1 MAKKFII
8 KDDDG
13 KEFEVTEETVDEQPE
28 VVEEPA
34 KPEVKD
40 DESLT
45 PEEIVAL
52 KALAAHSA
60 DIIKLLS
67 VEAEEH
73 AEDTDEEIAEELGL
87 AKEELTEWQSQLK
100 ITNVVSL
107 NEFLEQ
113 GQEPVMDA
121 RGNSHFSQ
129 PEDVV
134 AKTELKKVLEDAL
147 DILTEKEKKVIL
159 LYYYEDLT
167 LKEISKVLEVS
178 ESRVSQLHTKALLKM
193 RGKMGKYM
201 DILVNE

>member
-28 VVEEPA
+28 VKEEPA

-73 AEDTDEEIAEELGL
+73 AEDADEEIADE
-87 AKEELTEWQSQLK
+87 
-100 ITNVVSL
+100 
-107 NEFLEQ
+107 
-113 GQEPVMDA
+113 DA
-121 RGNSHFSQ
+121 
-129 PEDVV
+129 DVV
-134 AKTELKKVLEDAL
+134 DEESSDED
-147 DILTEKEKKVIL
+147 EKEIVVKTGDSKKSVGSIQK
-159 LYYYEDLT
+159 T
-167 LKEISKVLEVS
+167 T
-178 ESRVSQLHTKALLKM
+178 TKTADSIDV
-193 RGKMGKYM
+193 RET
-201 DILVNE
+201 DIAQAWADRFKKSCKKGE

>member
-28 VVEEPA
+28 VEEEPA

-73 AEDTDEEIAEELGL
+73 AEDADEEIA
-87 AKEELTEWQSQLK
+87 
-100 ITNVVSL
+100 
-107 NEFLEQ
+107 
-113 GQEPVMDA
+113 D
-121 RGNSHFSQ
+121 
-129 PEDVV
+129 
-134 AKTELKKVLEDAL
+134 EDA
-147 DILTEKEKKVIL
+147 DIVDEESSDEDEKEIVVKTGDSKKSVGSIQK
-159 LYYYEDLT
+159 T
-167 LKEISKVLEVS
+167 T
-178 ESRVSQLHTKALLKM
+178 TKTADSIDV
-193 RGKMGKYM
+193 RET
-201 DILVNE
+201 DIAQAWADRFKKSCKKGE

>member
-28 VVEEPA
+28 VKEEPA

-73 AEDTDEEIAEELGL
+73 AEDTDEC
-87 AKEELTEWQSQLK
+87 QLVA
-100 ITNVVSL
+100 I
-107 NEFLEQ
+107 
-113 GQEPVMDA
+113 
-121 RGNSHFSQ
+121 Q
-129 PEDVV
+129 PR
-134 AKTELKKVLEDAL
+134 T
-147 DILTEKEKKVIL
+147 
-159 LYYYEDLT
+159 
-167 LKEISKVLEVS
+167 
-178 ESRVSQLHTKALLKM
+178 
-193 RGKMGKYM
+193 
-201 DILVNE
+201 LVNRQPSGNLLGFRSRIHRQRHPFACRRLHYWRR

>member
-28 VVEEPA
+28 VEEEPA

-52 KALAAHSA
+52 KALAAHST

-73 AEDTDEEIAEELGL
+73 AEDTDEEIADE
-87 AKEELTEWQSQLK
+87 
-100 ITNVVSL
+100 
-107 NEFLEQ
+107 
-113 GQEPVMDA
+113 DA
-121 RGNSHFSQ
+121 
-129 PEDVV
+129 DVV
-134 AKTELKKVLEDAL
+134 DEESSDED
-147 DILTEKEKKVIL
+147 EKEIVVKTGDSKKSVGSIQK
-159 LYYYEDLT
+159 T
-167 LKEISKVLEVS
+167 T
-178 ESRVSQLHTKALLKM
+178 TKTADSIDV
-193 RGKMGKYM
+193 RET
-201 DILVNE
+201 DIAQAWADRFKKSCKKGE

>member
-28 VVEEPA
+28 VEEEPA

-73 AEDTDEEIAEELGL
+73 AEDADEEIADE
-87 AKEELTEWQSQLK
+87 
-100 ITNVVSL
+100 
-107 NEFLEQ
+107 
-113 GQEPVMDA
+113 DA
-121 RGNSHFSQ
+121 
-129 PEDVV
+129 DVV
-134 AKTELKKVLEDAL
+134 DEESSDED
-147 DILTEKEKKVIL
+147 EKEIVVKTGDSKKSVGSIQK
-159 LYYYEDLT
+159 T
-167 LKEISKVLEVS
+167 T
-178 ESRVSQLHTKALLKM
+178 TKTADSIDV
-193 RGKMGKYM
+193 RET
-201 DILVNE
+201 DIAQAWADRFKKSCKKGE

>member
-28 VVEEPA
+28 VKKEPA

-73 AEDTDEEIAEELGL
+73 AEDTDEEI
-87 AKEELTEWQSQLK
+87 
-100 ITNVVSL
+100 V
-107 NEFLEQ
+107 
-113 GQEPVMDA
+113 D
-121 RGNSHFSQ
+121 
-129 PEDVV
+129 EDVD
-134 AKTELKKVLEDAL
+134 AADEESSDED
-147 DILTEKEKKVIL
+147 EKEIVVKTGDSKKSVGSIQK
-159 LYYYEDLT
+159 T
-167 LKEISKVLEVS
+167 T
-178 ESRVSQLHTKALLKM
+178 TKTADSIDV
-193 RGKMGKYM
+193 RET
-201 DILVNE
+201 DIAQAWADRFKKSCKKGE

>member
-28 VVEEPA
+28 VEEEPA

-73 AEDTDEEIAEELGL
+73 AEDTDEEIVDEDVDAADEESSDEDEKEIVVKTGDSKKSVGSIQKTTTKTVDSID
-87 AKEELTEWQSQLK
+87 AKEADIAQAWADR
-100 ITNVVSL
+100 
-107 NEFLEQ
+107 F
-113 GQEPVMDA
+113 
-121 RGNSHFSQ
+121 
-129 PEDVV
+129 
-134 AKTELKKVLEDAL
+134 KKSC
-147 DILTEKEKKVIL
+147 KKG
-159 LYYYEDLT
+159 E
-167 LKEISKVLEVS
+167 
-178 ESRVSQLHTKALLKM
+178 
-193 RGKMGKYM
+193 
-201 DILVNE
+201 

>member
-28 VVEEPA
+28 VKEEPA

-73 AEDTDEEIAEELGL
+73 AEDTDEEIADE
-87 AKEELTEWQSQLK
+87 
-100 ITNVVSL
+100 
-107 NEFLEQ
+107 
-113 GQEPVMDA
+113 DA
-121 RGNSHFSQ
+121 
-129 PEDVV
+129 DVV
-134 AKTELKKVLEDAL
+134 DEESSDED
-147 DILTEKEKKVIL
+147 EKEIVVKTGDSKKSVGSIQK
-159 LYYYEDLT
+159 T
-167 LKEISKVLEVS
+167 T
-178 ESRVSQLHTKALLKM
+178 TKTADSIDV
-193 RGKMGKYM
+193 RET
-201 DILVNE
+201 DIAQAWADRFKKSCKKGE

>member
-28 VVEEPA
+28 VTEEPA

-73 AEDTDEEIAEELGL
+73 AEDTDEEIADE
-87 AKEELTEWQSQLK
+87 
-100 ITNVVSL
+100 
-107 NEFLEQ
+107 
-113 GQEPVMDA
+113 DA
-121 RGNSHFSQ
+121 
-129 PEDVV
+129 DVV
-134 AKTELKKVLEDAL
+134 DEESSDED
-147 DILTEKEKKVIL
+147 EKEIVVKTGDSKKSVGSIQK
-159 LYYYEDLT
+159 T
-167 LKEISKVLEVS
+167 T
-178 ESRVSQLHTKALLKM
+178 TKTADSIDV
-193 RGKMGKYM
+193 RET
-201 DILVNE
+201 DIAQAWADRFKKSCKKGE

>member
-28 VVEEPA
+28 VEEEPA

-73 AEDTDEEIAEELGL
+73 AEDTDEE
-87 AKEELTEWQSQLK
+87 S
-100 ITNVVSL
+100 S
-107 NEFLEQ
+107 
-113 GQEPVMDA
+113 D
-121 RGNSHFSQ
+121 
-129 PEDVV
+129 
-134 AKTELKKVLEDAL
+134 EDA
-147 DILTEKEKKVIL
+147 DAVDEESSDEDEKEIVVKTGDSKKSVGSIQK
-159 LYYYEDLT
+159 T
-167 LKEISKVLEVS
+167 T
-178 ESRVSQLHTKALLKM
+178 TKTADSIDV
-193 RGKMGKYM
+193 RET
-201 DILVNE
+201 DIAQAWADRFKKSCKKGE

>member
-28 VVEEPA
+28 VEEPA

-52 KALAAHSA
+52 KVLAAHSA

-73 AEDTDEEIAEELGL
+73 AEDTDEEIADE
-87 AKEELTEWQSQLK
+87 
-100 ITNVVSL
+100 
-107 NEFLEQ
+107 
-113 GQEPVMDA
+113 DA
-121 RGNSHFSQ
+121 
-129 PEDVV
+129 DVV
-134 AKTELKKVLEDAL
+134 DEESSDED
-147 DILTEKEKKVIL
+147 EKEIVVKTGDSKKSVGSIQK
-159 LYYYEDLT
+159 T
-167 LKEISKVLEVS
+167 T
-178 ESRVSQLHTKALLKM
+178 TKTADSIDV
-193 RGKMGKYM
+193 RET
-201 DILVNE
+201 DIAQAWADRFKKSCKKGE

>member
-28 VVEEPA
+28 VEEEPA

-73 AEDTDEEIAEELGL
+73 AEDTDEEIADE
-87 AKEELTEWQSQLK
+87 
-100 ITNVVSL
+100 
-107 NEFLEQ
+107 
-113 GQEPVMDA
+113 DA
-121 RGNSHFSQ
+121 
-129 PEDVV
+129 DVV
-134 AKTELKKVLEDAL
+134 DEESSDED
-147 DILTEKEKKVIL
+147 EKEIVVKTGDSKKSVGSIQK
-159 LYYYEDLT
+159 T
-167 LKEISKVLEVS
+167 T
-178 ESRVSQLHTKALLKM
+178 TKTADSIDV
-193 RGKMGKYM
+193 RET
-201 DILVNE
+201 DIAQAWADRFKKSCKKGE

>member
-28 VVEEPA
+28 VKEEPA

-40 DESLT
+40 DESLA

-73 AEDTDEEIAEELGL
+73 AEDTDEEIADE
-87 AKEELTEWQSQLK
+87 
-100 ITNVVSL
+100 
-107 NEFLEQ
+107 
-113 GQEPVMDA
+113 DA
-121 RGNSHFSQ
+121 
-129 PEDVV
+129 DVV
-134 AKTELKKVLEDAL
+134 DEESSDED
-147 DILTEKEKKVIL
+147 EKEIVVKTGDSKKSVGSIQK
-159 LYYYEDLT
+159 T
-167 LKEISKVLEVS
+167 T
-178 ESRVSQLHTKALLKM
+178 TKTADSIDV
-193 RGKMGKYM
+193 RET
-201 DILVNE
+201 DIAQAWADRFKKSCKKGE